1 MLFEIWYNSHH
12 IEGIAAQMHLRRPA
26 AGLCPTL
33 LPDSAEYPKQEEK
46 NLIGIILFVLVVFSL
61 LRGFMLYP
69 KTKDSFGM
77 GKAYS
82 STTSTIC
89 GLLYIVILIGLLA
102 ESWVEISVVCLIA
115 TFVLQLR
122 PLIRAGNVQAMARV
136 MGGGYLP

>member
-1 MLFEIWYNSHH
+1 ME
-12 IEGIAAQMHLRRPA
+12 
-26 AGLCPTL
+26 
-33 LPDSAEYPKQEEK
+33 
-46 NLIGIILFVLVVFSL
+46 NLVGIILFVLVVFSL

-77 GKAYS
+77 GKEYS

-89 GLLYIVILIGLLA
+89 GLLYIVVLIGLLA

-136 MGGGYLP
+136 MGGRLSALEGRSAPLPPPHLASHHPDRHRQSGQGADARDRGGHPLLEAV